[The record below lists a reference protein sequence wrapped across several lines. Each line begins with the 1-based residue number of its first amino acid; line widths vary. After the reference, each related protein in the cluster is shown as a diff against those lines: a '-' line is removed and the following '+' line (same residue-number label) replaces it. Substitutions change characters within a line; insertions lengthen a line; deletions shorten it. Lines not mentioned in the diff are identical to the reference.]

1 MIRKVQVSV
10 SYRGILGLGL
20 TGKVFDAQSFSNDG
34 TDIERANE
42 KGPVASV
49 RFRVVICVEKTFSI
63 RPTAQ

>member
-20 TGKVFDAQSFSNDG
+20 TGKVFDAQTFSNDG

-49 RFRVVICVEKTFSI
+49 RFPVVICVEKTFSI
-63 RPTAQ
+63 RLTAQ

>member
-20 TGKVFDAQSFSNDG
+20 TGKVFDAHSFSNDG